1 MMHKQIIH
9 VLLVNLS
16 DSDAEQLGNSFRKT
30 GQVVREDRVS
40 SGEQLSKRL
49 SDQQWELIVFDDERA
64 SLDIKHCGNML
75 RKQGIDIPVIFIGD
89 ADPLSPP
96 DPVISA
102 VFGKYEFPRLAAAA
116 LREIQGLQL
125 RRQMNELRHSLEVAE
140 QRSQLLMNESKDPV
154 AYIVDGMI
162 IHANRVFCDGLGYD
176 DLDGFPI
183 VDLVEHKDQ
192 ERLKNALKQQGKG
205 KEDRQLELAF
215 RGRDG
220 SSQTSIVHCSNTQY
234 DDEDCIQVLLSELGA
249 DGNFGNIDETT
260 GLATRHYFE
269 QSFQEFIE
277 SERNNNSSLLLI
289 SIDNFQRL
297 RQKTGLKGAELLVA
311 ELCGQLRIALNA
323 QIYGRIGDDIV
334 AAVAH
339 HVPSQ
344 NALEMAEDLVK
355 NVEEGIFEVKK
366 QSIQLTL
373 SVAIMPINHRTPPAA
388 SAVLDNSFDFL
399 QRLVDSGGNQAQIV
413 RRERQQ
419 LENSQSAA
427 KLVQEALAEQ
437 RLQLLFEPMVNLG
450 SASGD
455 HYEVSLDLRDRAE
468 GEITAGELQRN
479 IERDPDHNELDRW
492 MVMEATKLLAKE
504 RLGGKD
510 VKLVINLS
518 GNVFHDQEFCSWL
531 GVAIKAAGLP
541 ASALTLQF
549 SEESISNS
557 LKPALDFCKQFQTM
571 GGEIGVRNFGRVKAS
586 DKFLNHIQ
594 PGLVK
599 PGIRSSD
606 SPDNSQ
612 IRDFIRSAKTL
623 GSRIVIPNV
632 GSAATLA
639 MLWQLGPDF
648 IQGSY
653 VHEPQPSMTY
663 EFSAFS

>member
-30 GQVVREDRVS
+30 GQVFREDRVT

-49 SDQQWELIVFDDERA
+49 TDQQWELIVFDDERA

-75 RKQGIDIPVIFIGD
+75 RKQGVDIPVIFIGE
-89 ADPLSPP
+89 ADPLILP
-96 DPVISA
+96 DPVVSA
-102 VFGKYEFPRLAAAA
+102 VFGKFEFPRLVAAA
-116 LREIQGLQL
+116 LREIQALQL
-125 RRQMNELRHSLEVAE
+125 RRQLSDLRHSLAVAE

-162 IHANRVFCDGLGYD
+162 IHANRVFCDDLGYD

-205 KEDRQLELAF
+205 KEDRQLELEF
-215 RGRDG
+215 RRRDG
-220 SSQTSIVHCSNTQY
+220 STLSSIVHCSNTQY
-234 DDEDCIQVLLSELGA
+234 EDEDCIQVLLSEPGA
-249 DGNFGNIDETT
+249 AGNIGSVDETT
-260 GLATRHYFE
+260 GLANRHYFE
-269 QSFQEFIE
+269 QLLQEFIE
-277 SERNNNSSLLLI
+277 NERNNNSSLLLI
-289 SIDNFQRL
+289 SIDNFNRL
-297 RQKTGLKGAELLVA
+297 RHKTGLKGAELMVA

-323 QIYGRIGDDIV
+323 QIYGRICDDII

-366 QSIQLTL
+366 QSIQCTL

-399 QRLVDSGGNQAQIV
+399 QRIMDGGGNQAQIV

-419 LENSQSAA
+419 LETGESAS
-427 KLVQEALAEQ
+427 KLVHEALTEQ

-479 IERDPDHNELDRW
+479 IEREPDHNELDRW

-518 GNVFHDQEFCSWL
+518 GNVFHDPEFCSWL

-549 SEESISNS
+549 SEESIGNS

-571 GGEIGVRNFGRVKAS
+571 GGEIGVRNFGRVKSA
-586 DKFLNHIQ
+586 DKFLGHIQ

-606 SPDNSQ
+606 SPDNGQ

-653 VHEPQPSMTY
+653 VHEPQPGMTY